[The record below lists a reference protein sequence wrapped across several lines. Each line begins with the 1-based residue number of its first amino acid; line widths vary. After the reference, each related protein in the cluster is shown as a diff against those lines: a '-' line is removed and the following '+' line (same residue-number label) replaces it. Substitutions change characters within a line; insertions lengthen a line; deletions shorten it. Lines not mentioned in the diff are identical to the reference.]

1 MGHGADEEGEVTRLE
16 VVYNLGRME
25 QMLRENGSKPPYTV
39 VMARDMAEHICAV
52 MGRTWAR
59 KVKIGNIWIK
69 STAKG
74 PIGTPVTLD
83 NGAV

>member
-1 MGHGADEEGEVTRLE
+1 MTRLE

-25 QMLRENGSKPPYTV
+25 QMLRENGSKPPYTA
-39 VMARDMAEHICAV
+39 VMPREVAEQICLV

-59 KVKIGNIWIK
+59 RVKIGNIWIK
-69 STAKG
+69 SQAKVRA
-74 PIGTPVTLD
+74 PVTLDGTTLD